1 MSKRESKFSLQS
13 CNPSAHQ
20 TLPNI
25 IDLGKVRLDGIGPSF
40 GPVQTAPEEIR
51 DSRKVRL
58 DGISPAI

>member
-1 MSKRESKFSLQS
+1 MSKRESKFGLQS

-20 TLPNI
+20 TPPNI

-40 GPVQTAPEEIR
+40 GPVQIAPEEIR

-58 DGISPAI
+58 GGIGPAI